1 MSTQVTYETNHIFLL
16 CDSTI
21 SSVLNFVFN
30 VLYCNVK
37 DKNHIR
43 RNINSKKGNL
53 YLISID
59 ILQIVI
65 TCNLYIL

>member
-43 RNINSKKGNL
+43 RNVNSKKGNL

-59 ILQIVI
+59 IL
-65 TCNLYIL
+65 

>member
-59 ILQIVI
+59 IL
-65 TCNLYIL
+65 